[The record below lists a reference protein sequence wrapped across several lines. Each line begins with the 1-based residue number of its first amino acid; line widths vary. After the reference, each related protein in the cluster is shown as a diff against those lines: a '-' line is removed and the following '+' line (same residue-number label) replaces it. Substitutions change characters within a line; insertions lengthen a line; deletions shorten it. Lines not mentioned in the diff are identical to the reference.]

1 MNKFGLVIILLL
13 SGFFTATAQK
23 RNYYADIAGTIGS
36 SQGSGAASFV
46 YNWQLG
52 SRGKFEI
59 GLGGR
64 WTSYFGT
71 KKDFI
76 TAGPAR
82 YTRSFTVP
90 FVIFFA
96 GQNEENFDTL
106 TVQRPLV
113 HSINALINLGYHFNQ
128 KWYAG
133 FNIDLI
139 GLSFGRKSSS
149 VFTSNGITK
158 TDPASK
164 PSSFNLLLTGD
175 HDKGS
180 LNSEFYVRYQLNSR
194 WSLRAIYQ
202 FLFVEYAAQSVR
214 QTFSDGHTTDLFRNK
229 VNNAGIGVSY
239 FFKR

>member
-1 MNKFGLVIILLL
+1 MKKIGLAVILLL
-13 SGFFTATAQK
+13 SAVQLLHAQK
-23 RNYYADIAGTIGS
+23 TNSYADLAGTIGS
-36 SQGSGAASFV
+36 SQGSGAASYV

-52 SRGKFEI
+52 SKGKFEI
-59 GLGGR
+59 GIGGR

-76 TAGPAR
+76 TAGPAK

-90 FVIFFA
+90 FIIFFA
-96 GQNEENFDTL
+96 GQREENFDTL
-106 TVQRPLV
+106 AVQRPLV
-113 HSINALINLGYHFNQ
+113 HSINALVNLGYHFNS

-180 LNSEFYVRYQLNSR
+180 LNSEFYIRYQINPR
-194 WSLRAIYQ
+194 WSVRAIYQ
-202 FLFVEYAAQSVR
+202 FLFVEYTAQTVE
-214 QTFSDGHTTDLFRNK
+214 QTFSDGKKNDLFRNK

-239 FFKR
+239 FFH